1 MESRG
6 HNYRGFSPRFFLTG
20 PRKAVSVMSA
30 KEQDWVRIFDTTLR
44 DGEQSPG
51 CTMNVEEKAG
61 LAEQLDRLGVD
72 VIEAGFAAASP
83 GDFEAVQRVAGL
95 VKGPVVLS
103 LSRPREA
110 DIDRA
115 LAAVAGAK
123 RPGIH
128 IFIATSDLHLEQK
141 LGMSRSEV
149 IDAAAWAVAR
159 ARGHV
164 DHIEFSAEDA
174 SRSDIDYL
182 TEVFG
187 AAIEAGATVC
197 NVPDTVGYAVPDQ
210 VRSLFSHLV
219 ANTEGG
225 REVVWSAHCH
235 NDLGLGVANSLAAV
249 EGGARQVE
257 CTINGIGER
266 AGNTSMEE
274 VVMTLAIRADHYGVA
289 TRVRTEQI
297 YPASQLLSRTIGVSV
312 SPTKPVVGDNAFAHE
327 AGIHQDGVL
336 KNVLTYEIMRPESV
350 GRASNKLVLGKHSG
364 RHAFVERLRSLG
376 IDVESLDVNDVFARF
391 KDLADKKKEVY
402 DEDLY
407 SLAAGDGEAAGPY
420 ELVGLSVSSEL
431 DRPPRAE
438 VRVMVDGKEVLA
450 EAGGDGVVDACYSA
464 IKKATGFDPRLER
477 YQVKAITGGTD
488 AIGEVSC
495 LISAGD
501 VTVRGHGG
509 HTDIVVAS
517 AYALIDAMN
526 RYRRHRGAA
535 GERVV
540 GP

>member
-1 MESRG
+1 MTS
-6 HNYRGFSPRFFLTG
+6 
-20 PRKAVSVMSA
+20 K
-30 KEQDWVRIFDTTLR
+30 KEDWVRIFDTTLR

-51 CTMNVEEKAG
+51 CTMNVEEKAA

-83 GDFEAVQRVAGL
+83 GDFEAVERVAANVG
-95 VKGPVVLS
+95 GSVVLS
-103 LSRPREA
+103 LSRTRES

-115 LAAVAGAK
+115 LAAVTAAR

-141 LGMSRSEV
+141 LGMSRAEAV
-149 IDAAAWAVAR
+149 DAAAWAVSRAR
-159 ARGHV
+159 AHV

-174 SRSDIDYL
+174 SRSDVDYL
-182 TEVFG
+182 CEVFG

-210 VRSLFSHLV
+210 VRSLFAHLRD
-219 ANTEGG
+219 NTAGG
-225 REVVWSAHCH
+225 RDVVWSAHCH
-235 NDLGLGVANSLAAV
+235 NDLGLAVANSLAAI

-257 CTINGIGER
+257 CTVNGIGER

-274 VVMTLAIRADHYGVA
+274 VVMTLATRSDHYGVG
-289 TRVRTEQI
+289 TRIRTEQL

-364 RHAFVERLRSLG
+364 RHAFVERLRLLG
-376 IDVESLDVNDVFARF
+376 IDVESLDVNAAFAAF
-391 KDLADKKKEVY
+391 KELADKKREVY

-407 SLAAGDGEAAGPY
+407 ALAAGESGDNAGPY
-420 ELVGLSVSSEL
+420 ELVGVAVSSTL
-431 DRPPRAE
+431 GGPPHAE
-438 VRVMVDGKEVLA
+438 VRVVVEGREVSA

-477 YQVKAITGGTD
+477 YQVKSITGGTD
-488 AIGEVSC
+488 AIGEVTC
-495 LISAGD
+495 LISVGD
-501 VTVRGHGG
+501 ISVRGHGG
-509 HTDIVVAS
+509 HTDIVMAS
-517 AYALIDAMN
+517 AYALVDAMN
-526 RYRRHRGAA
+526 RYHRHRENAV
-535 GERVV
+535 ERVV